1 MDTQTVKEWFATLA
15 RPEQTELLQDLRRL
29 VPAAP
34 QKALGPMGFAVRKK
48 SSKDCSGWQRL
59 FLLGTG
65 ASKLAKLET
74 PVAWDGYSFDQAAT
88 NKYGGIVL
96 SRSDTLMCPA
106 KGTLSVDAQKVIAA
120 VPNYGWHSQGWSMQL
135 GNLSKHIS
143 MRNKEKFSR
152 IYLDEDTGQLLMGA
166 PYYPN
171 TQSTNCWLDA
181 QPWQRLLYT
190 LKVGGNSRTVHFR
203 ANGTKYLG
211 IVDAFHLAIIPI
223 EVNHAENQETQT
235 GPSGQA

>member
-1 MDTQTVKEWFATLA
+1 MDTQSVKEWFATLA
-15 RPEQTELLQDLRRL
+15 REEQTRLLSDLRGL

-34 QKALGPMGFAVRKK
+34 CRPLGPTGYAIRKK
-48 SSKDCSGWQRL
+48 SSKDCSGWQRM

-65 ASKLAKLET
+65 ASKLVKLET
-74 PVAWDGYSFDQAAT
+74 PVAWGGYSFDQAAT
-88 NKYGGIVL
+88 NTHGGIVL

-106 KGTLSVDAQKVIAA
+106 KGTLDDAARQVIAA
-120 VPNYGWHSQGWSMQL
+120 IPTEGWHPQGWTMQL
-135 GNLSKHIS
+135 SNLSKHIS
-143 MRNKEKFSR
+143 MRNKDKFSR
-152 IYLDEDTGQLLMGA
+152 IYLDEGTGQILMGA

-171 TQSTNCWLDA
+171 TQSTNHWLPA

>member
-1 MDTQTVKEWFATLA
+1 MDAQSVKGWFVSLT
-15 RPEQTELLQDLRRL
+15 RPEQTELLDALKRL

-34 QKALGPMGFAVRKK
+34 QRQLGPSGFAVQKR
-48 SSKDCSGWQRL
+48 SSKDCSGWQRT

-65 ASKLAKLET
+65 GSKLAKLKA
-74 PVAWDGYSFDQAAT
+74 PVTWDGYSFDQAAA

-96 SRSDTLMCPA
+96 SRSDTLKCPA
-106 KGTLSVDAQKVIAA
+106 NGTLSVSTQKAIAA
-120 VPNYGWHSQGWSMQL
+120 IPDYGWHSQGWSMQL
-135 GNLSKHIS
+135 SNLSKHIS

-171 TQSTNCWLDA
+171 TQTTNCWLDA

-190 LKVGGNSRTVHFR
+190 LKVGGNSRTVHFK
-203 ANGTKYLG
+203 ANETKYLG

-223 EVNHAENQETQT
+223 EVNHAEN
-235 GPSGQA
+235 